1 MTMNLIDGIFPAEY
15 KDTTNTDSREEYYER
30 LHEALYEAC
39 IEDPHV
45 AAILNQ
51 VLDEHSTYLESQTL

>member
-15 KDTTNTDSREEYYER
+15 KDTTNNDSREEYYER
-30 LHEALYEAC
+30 LHVALYEAC
-39 IEDPHV
+39 IKDPHV

-51 VLDEHSTYLESQTL
+51 VLDEHSAYIDSNIF